1 MSVQS
6 DKHDASSSGTSKRR
20 TKRFREHDTPLICMV
35 VMSILHKRRVSGHNF
50 GYGHMCIMSHT
61 ILDGIGTT
69 SVPQKD
75 GDMTRDVFVESH
87 KLGERNIKANDRM
100 LNGYVQ
106 THVQL

>member
-1 MSVQS
+1 
-6 DKHDASSSGTSKRR
+6 
-20 TKRFREHDTPLICMV
+20 
-35 VMSILHKRRVSGHNF
+35 
-50 GYGHMCIMSHT
+50 MSHT
-61 ILDGIGTT
+61 ILDGVSTT